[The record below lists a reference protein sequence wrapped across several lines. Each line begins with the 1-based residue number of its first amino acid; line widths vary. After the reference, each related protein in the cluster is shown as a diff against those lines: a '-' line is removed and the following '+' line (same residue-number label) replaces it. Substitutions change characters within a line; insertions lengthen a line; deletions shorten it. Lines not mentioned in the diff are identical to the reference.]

1 MVEAGVAVLTGLIF
15 SAIFSWPIL
24 LVGLGIL
31 PLFMVSG
38 VIVAK
43 ADNANML
50 AVEDAELSDD
60 VNLDGKAA

>member
-1 MVEAGVAVLTGLIF
+1 MVEAGFAVFTGLLF

-24 LVGLGIL
+24 LVGLAIL
-31 PLFMVSG
+31 PLFMISG

-50 AVEDAELSDD
+50 NVEEAESSDD
-60 VNLDGKAA
+60 VNLDAKAA